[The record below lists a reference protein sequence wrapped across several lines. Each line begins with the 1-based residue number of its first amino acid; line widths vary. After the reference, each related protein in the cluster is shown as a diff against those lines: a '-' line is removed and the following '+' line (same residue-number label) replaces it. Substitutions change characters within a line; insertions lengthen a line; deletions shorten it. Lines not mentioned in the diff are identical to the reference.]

1 MVLPLPYPSMR
12 YATLLFTC
20 LMLLLAGC
28 ASRSP
33 VAPESMTEAPAAI
46 RAKQKASSGNSAP
59 DLQAQQ
65 EMDALVA
72 DVMAEVPPLRV
83 SLEAQHED
91 WKGVPYRYGGLSPR
105 GVDCSG
111 FVYLTFLSRLGMEVP
126 RTTTELLQSG
136 EKVKRDEIQVGDLVF
151 FRTGPGN
158 RHVGIYMGNGD
169 FLHASSSQGVMTS
182 SLGNPYWRQRYWQ
195 ARRLV
200 SR

>member
-1 MVLPLPYPSMR
+1 MALPLPYPSMR

-20 LMLLLAGC
+20 VMLLLAGC

-33 VAPESMTEAPAAI
+33 VAPESMTDAPAAI
-46 RAKQKASSGNSAP
+46 RAKQKTSVADTAP
-59 DLQAQQ
+59 DLQSQQ

-72 DVMAEVPPLRV
+72 EVMSEAPPLRV

-182 SLGNPYWRQRYWQ
+182 SLSNPYWHRRYWQ
-195 ARRLV
+195 ARRLAGL
-200 SR
+200 

>member
-1 MVLPLPYPSMR
+1 MALPLPYPSMR

-46 RAKQKASSGNSAP
+46 RAKQKARSGNSAP

-182 SLGNPYWRQRYWQ
+182 SLSNPYWRQRYWQ
-195 ARRLV
+195 ARRLAGL
-200 SR
+200 

>member
-1 MVLPLPYPSMR
+1 MALPLPYPPMR

-20 LMLLLAGC
+20 LTLLLTGC
-28 ASRSP
+28 AGRAP
-33 VAPESMTEAPAAI
+33 VDPESNPETPATA
-46 RAKQKASSGNSAP
+46 RAKQKASPGSAPP
-59 DLQAQQ
+59 DLQPQQ
-65 EMDALVA
+65 ELDALVA
-72 DVMAEVPPLRV
+72 EVMSEAPPLRV

-182 SLGNPYWRQRYWQ
+182 SLSNPYWHRRYWQ
-195 ARRLV
+195 ARRLAGL
-200 SR
+200 

>member
-1 MVLPLPYPSMR
+1 MALPLPYPSMR
-12 YATLLFTC
+12 YATLLFSC

-28 ASRSP
+28 ASRVP
-33 VAPESMTEAPAAI
+33 VAPESMADAPAAI
-46 RAKQKASSGNSAP
+46 RAKQKANSGNTAP

-72 DVMAEVPPLRV
+72 EVMAEVPPLRV

-126 RTTTELLQSG
+126 RTTTELLKSG
-136 EKVKRDEIQVGDLVF
+136 EKVRRDDIRVGDLVF

-182 SLGNPYWRQRYWQ
+182 SLSNPYWRQRYWQ

>member
-1 MVLPLPYPSMR
+1 MALPLPYPSMR

-28 ASRSP
+28 ASRAP
-33 VAPESMTEAPAAI
+33 VAPESMTDAPATT
-46 RAKQKASSGNSAP
+46 RAKQKASPGNTAP
-59 DLQAQQ
+59 DLQSQQ
-65 EMDALVA
+65 ELDALVA
-72 DVMAEVPPLRV
+72 EVMSEAPPLRV

-111 FVYLTFLSRLGMEVP
+111 FVYLTFLSRLGMQVP
-126 RTTTELLQSG
+126 RTTTELLKSG

-169 FLHASSSQGVMTS
+169 FLHASTSQGVMTS
-182 SLGNPYWRQRYWQ
+182 SLSNPYWRHRYWQ

-200 SR
+200 NR

>member
-1 MVLPLPYPSMR
+1 MAMPLPYPSMR
-12 YATLLFTC
+12 HTLPLLSC
-20 LMLLLAGC
+20 LLLLLAGC
-28 ASRSP
+28 AGRAP
-33 VAPESMTEAPAAI
+33 VDAPPASQAPGAPADA
-46 RAKQKASSGNSAP
+46 ASAGTAP
-59 DLQAQQ
+59 DIQSQQ
-65 EMDALVA
+65 ELDALVA
-72 DVMAEVPPLRV
+72 EVMSEAPPLRV

-111 FVYLTFLSRLGMEVP
+111 FVYLTFLSRLGMQVP
-126 RTTTELLQSG
+126 RTTTELLKSG
-136 EKVKRDEIQVGDLVF
+136 EKVRRDEIRVGDLVF

-182 SLGNPYWRQRYWQ
+182 SLSNPYWRQRYWQ

>member
-1 MVLPLPYPSMR
+1 MALPLPYPSMR

-28 ASRSP
+28 ASRAP
-33 VAPESMTEAPAAI
+33 VAPESMTEAPAAT

-59 DLQAQQ
+59 DLQSQQ

-72 DVMAEVPPLRV
+72 EVMSEAPPLRV

-182 SLGNPYWRQRYWQ
+182 SLSNPYWRQRYWQ
-195 ARRLV
+195 ARRLAGL
-200 SR
+200 

>member
-1 MVLPLPYPSMR
+1 MATPLPYPSMR
-12 YATLLFTC
+12 HTLPLLSC
-20 LMLLLAGC
+20 LLLLLAGC
-28 ASRSP
+28 AGRRDTGRLRGGRRTYRSP
-33 VAPESMTEAPAAI
+33 AGT
-46 RAKQKASSGNSAP
+46 AP
-59 DLQAQQ
+59 DLQSQQ
-65 EMDALVA
+65 ELDALVA
-72 DVMAEVPPLRV
+72 EVMSEAPPLRV
-83 SLEAQHED
+83 SLQAQHED
-91 WKGVPYRYGGLSPR
+91 WKGVPYRYGGLSPH

-182 SLGNPYWRQRYWQ
+182 SLSNPYWRQRYWQ
-195 ARRLV
+195 ARRLAGL
-200 SR
+200 

>member
-1 MVLPLPYPSMR
+1 MALPLPYPSMR

-28 ASRSP
+28 ASRAP
-33 VAPESMTEAPAAI
+33 VAPESMTEAPAAT

-59 DLQAQQ
+59 DLQSQQ

-72 DVMAEVPPLRV
+72 EVMSEAPPLRV

-182 SLGNPYWRQRYWQ
+182 SLSNPYWHRRYWQ
-195 ARRLV
+195 ARRLAGL
-200 SR
+200 

>member
-1 MVLPLPYPSMR
+1 
-12 YATLLFTC
+12 
-20 LMLLLAGC
+20 MLLLAGC

-33 VAPESMTEAPAAI
+33 VAPESMTDAPAAI
-46 RAKQKASSGNSAP
+46 RAKQKTSVADTAP
-59 DLQAQQ
+59 DLQSQQ

-72 DVMAEVPPLRV
+72 EVMSEAPPLRV

-158 RHVGIYMGNGD
+158 RHVGIYMGGKR
-169 FLHASSSQGVMTS
+169 FLHASTSRGVMTS
-182 SLGNPYWRQRYWQ
+182 SLNNVYWKERYWK
-195 ARRLV
+195 ARRIELENQPAALSV
-200 SR
+200 SDESR

>member
-1 MVLPLPYPSMR
+1 MALPLPYPSMR
-12 YATLLFTC
+12 YATLLYTC
-20 LMLLLAGC
+20 VMLLLAGC

-33 VAPESMTEAPAAI
+33 VAPESMTDAPAAI
-46 RAKQKASSGNSAP
+46 RAKQKTSVADTAP
-59 DLQAQQ
+59 DLQSQQ

-72 DVMAEVPPLRV
+72 EVMSEAPPLRV

-182 SLGNPYWRQRYWQ
+182 SLSNPYWHRRYWQ
-195 ARRLV
+195 ARRLAGL
-200 SR
+200 

>member
-182 SLGNPYWRQRYWQ
+182 SLSNPYWHRRYWQ
-195 ARRLV
+195 ARRLAGL
-200 SR
+200 

>member
-1 MVLPLPYPSMR
+1 MALPLPYPSMR

-28 ASRSP
+28 ASRAP
-33 VAPESMTEAPAAI
+33 VAPESMTDAPATT
-46 RAKQKASSGNSAP
+46 RAKQKASPGNTAP
-59 DLQAQQ
+59 DLQSQQ
-65 EMDALVA
+65 ELDALVA
-72 DVMAEVPPLRV
+72 EVMSEAPPLRV

-136 EKVKRDEIQVGDLVF
+136 EKVKRNEIQVGDLVF

-182 SLGNPYWRQRYWQ
+182 SMSNPYWHRRYWQ

>member
-1 MVLPLPYPSMR
+1 MATPLPYPSMR
-12 YATLLFTC
+12 HTLPLLSC
-20 LMLLLAGC
+20 LLLLLAGC
-28 ASRSP
+28 AGRAP
-33 VAPESMTEAPAAI
+33 VDAPPASQAPGVPADT
-46 RAKQKASSGNSAP
+46 ASAGTAP
-59 DLQAQQ
+59 DLQSQQ
-65 EMDALVA
+65 ELDALVA
-72 DVMAEVPPLRV
+72 EVMSEAPPLRV

-111 FVYLTFLSRLGMEVP
+111 FVYLTFLSRLGMQVP
-126 RTTTELLQSG
+126 RTTTELLKSG

-151 FRTGPGN
+151 FRTGPDN

-169 FLHASSSQGVMTS
+169 FLHASTSQGVMTS
-182 SLGNPYWRQRYWQ
+182 SLSNPYWRHRYWQ

>member
-12 YATLLFTC
+12 YATLLYTC
-20 LMLLLAGC
+20 VMLLLAGC

-33 VAPESMTEAPAAI
+33 VAPESMTDAPAAI
-46 RAKQKASSGNSAP
+46 RAKQKTSVADTAP
-59 DLQAQQ
+59 DLQSQQ

-72 DVMAEVPPLRV
+72 EVMSEAPPLRV

-169 FLHASSSQGVMTS
+169 FLHASTSQGVMTS
-182 SLGNPYWRQRYWQ
+182 SLSNPYWHRRYWQ
-195 ARRLV
+195 ARRLAGL
-200 SR
+200 

>member
-1 MVLPLPYPSMR
+1 MATPLPYPSMR
-12 YATLLFTC
+12 HTLPLLSC
-20 LMLLLAGC
+20 LLLLLAGC

-33 VAPESMTEAPAAI
+33 VDPESAPEAPATT
-46 RAKQKASSGNSAP
+46 RAKQKASPGNTAP
-59 DLQAQQ
+59 DLQSQQ
-65 EMDALVA
+65 ELDALVA
-72 DVMAEVPPLRV
+72 EVMSEAPPLRV

-111 FVYLTFLSRLGMEVP
+111 FVYLTFLSRLGMQVP
-126 RTTTELLQSG
+126 RTTTELLKSG
-136 EKVKRDEIQVGDLVF
+136 EKVRRDDIRVGDLVF

-182 SLGNPYWRQRYWQ
+182 SLSNPYWRQRYWQ
-195 ARRLV
+195 ARRLAGL
-200 SR
+200 

>member
-1 MVLPLPYPSMR
+1 MALPLPYPPMR

-20 LMLLLAGC
+20 LTLLLTGC
-28 ASRSP
+28 AGRAP
-33 VAPESMTEAPAAI
+33 VDPESNPETPATA
-46 RAKQKASSGNSAP
+46 RAKQKASPGSAPP
-59 DLQAQQ
+59 DLQSQQ
-65 EMDALVA
+65 ELDALVA
-72 DVMAEVPPLRV
+72 EVMSEAPPLRV

>member
-1 MVLPLPYPSMR
+1 MR

-28 ASRSP
+28 ASRAP
-33 VAPESMTEAPAAI
+33 VAPESMTDAPATT
-46 RAKQKASSGNSAP
+46 RAKQKASPGNTAP
-59 DLQAQQ
+59 DLQSQQ
-65 EMDALVA
+65 ELDALVA
-72 DVMAEVPPLRV
+72 EVMSEAPPLRV

-126 RTTTELLQSG
+126 RTTLELLKSG
-136 EKVKRDEIQVGDLVF
+136 EKIRRDEIQVGDLVF

-182 SLGNPYWRQRYWQ
+182 SMSNPYWHRRYWQ

>member
-1 MVLPLPYPSMR
+1 MALPLPYPSMR

-46 RAKQKASSGNSAP
+46 RAKQKASPGSAPP
-59 DLQAQQ
+59 DLQSQQ
-65 EMDALVA
+65 ELDALVA
-72 DVMAEVPPLRV
+72 EVMSEAPPLRV

-169 FLHASSSQGVMTS
+169 FLHASTSQGVMTS
-182 SLGNPYWRQRYWQ
+182 SLSNPYWHRRYWQ
-195 ARRLV
+195 ARRLAGL
-200 SR
+200 

>member
-1 MVLPLPYPSMR
+1 MALPLPYPSMR

-28 ASRSP
+28 ASRAP

-169 FLHASSSQGVMTS
+169 FLPASSSQDVMTS
-182 SLGNPYWRQRYWQ
+182 SLRNPYWHRRFWQ
-195 ARRLV
+195 ARRLAGL
-200 SR
+200 

>member
-1 MVLPLPYPSMR
+1 MALPLPYPPMR

-20 LMLLLAGC
+20 LTLLLTGC
-28 ASRSP
+28 AGRAP
-33 VAPESMTEAPAAI
+33 VDPESNPETPATA
-46 RAKQKASSGNSAP
+46 RAKQKASPGSAPP
-59 DLQAQQ
+59 DLQSQQ
-65 EMDALVA
+65 ELDALVA
-72 DVMAEVPPLRV
+72 EVMSEAPPLRV

-105 GVDCSG
+105 GGDCSG

-182 SLGNPYWRQRYWQ
+182 SLSNPYWHRRYWQ
-195 ARRLV
+195 ARRLAGL
-200 SR
+200 

>member
-1 MVLPLPYPSMR
+1 MALPLPYPSMR

-182 SLGNPYWRQRYWQ
+182 SLSNPYWRQRYWQ
-195 ARRLV
+195 ARRLAGL
-200 SR
+200 

>member
-1 MVLPLPYPSMR
+1 MALPLPYPSMR

-151 FRTGPGN
+151 FKTGPGN
-158 RHVGIYMGNGD
+158 RHVGIYMGGD
-169 FLHASSSQGVMTS
+169 EFMHASVSSGVMQS
-182 SLGNPYWRQRYWQ
+182 SLNNPYWSQRYWK

-200 SR
+200 NR

>member
-1 MVLPLPYPSMR
+1 MALPLPYPPMR

-20 LMLLLAGC
+20 LTLLLTGC
-28 ASRSP
+28 AGRAP
-33 VAPESMTEAPAAI
+33 VDPESNPETPATA
-46 RAKQKASSGNSAP
+46 RAKQKASPGRAPP
-59 DLQAQQ
+59 DLQSQQ
-65 EMDALVA
+65 ELDALVA
-72 DVMAEVPPLRV
+72 EVMSEAPPLRV

-182 SLGNPYWRQRYWQ
+182 SLSNPYWHRRYWQ
-195 ARRLV
+195 ARRLAGL
-200 SR
+200 

>member
-1 MVLPLPYPSMR
+1 MALPLPYPSMR

-46 RAKQKASSGNSAP
+46 RAKQKAGSGNSAP

-182 SLGNPYWRQRYWQ
+182 SLSNPYWHRRFWQ
-195 ARRLV
+195 ARRLAGL
-200 SR
+200 

>member
-1 MVLPLPYPSMR
+1 MALPLPYPSMR
-12 YATLLFTC
+12 YATLLFSC

-28 ASRSP
+28 ASRVP
-33 VAPESMTEAPAAI
+33 VAPESMADAPAAI
-46 RAKQKASSGNSAP
+46 RAKQKANSGNTAP

-72 DVMAEVPPLRV
+72 EVMAEVPPLRV

-126 RTTTELLQSG
+126 RTTTELLKSG
-136 EKVKRDEIQVGDLVF
+136 EKVRRDDIRVGDLVF

-182 SLGNPYWRQRYWQ
+182 SLSNPYWRQRYWQ
-195 ARRLV
+195 ARRLAGL
-200 SR
+200 

>member
-169 FLHASSSQGVMTS
+169 FLHASTSQGVMTS
-182 SLGNPYWRQRYWQ
+182 SLSNPYWHRRYWQ
-195 ARRLV
+195 ARRLAGL
-200 SR
+200 

>member
-1 MVLPLPYPSMR
+1 MALPLPYPSMR

-46 RAKQKASSGNSAP
+46 RAKQKARSGNSAP

-182 SLGNPYWRQRYWQ
+182 SLSNPYWHRRYWQ
-195 ARRLV
+195 ARRLAGL
-200 SR
+200 

>member
-12 YATLLFTC
+12 YATLLYTC
-20 LMLLLAGC
+20 VMLLLAGC

-33 VAPESMTEAPAAI
+33 VAPESMTDAPAAI
-46 RAKQKASSGNSAP
+46 RAKQKTSVADTAP
-59 DLQAQQ
+59 DLQSQQ

-72 DVMAEVPPLRV
+72 EVMSEAPPLRV

-182 SLGNPYWRQRYWQ
+182 SLSNPYWHRRYWQ
-195 ARRLV
+195 ARRLAGL
-200 SR
+200 

>member
-1 MVLPLPYPSMR
+1 MALPLPYPSMR
-12 YATLLFTC
+12 YAIPSLCCLL
-20 LMLLLAGC
+20 LLLAGC
-28 ASRSP
+28 AGRTPADAPPSSHAP
-33 VAPESMTEAPAAI
+33 VAPGGS
-46 RAKQKASSGNSAP
+46 ASAGSAP
-59 DLQAQQ
+59 DLQSQQ
-65 EMDALVA
+65 ELDALVA
-72 DVMAEVPPLRV
+72 EVMSEAPPLRV

-126 RTTTELLQSG
+126 RTTLELLKSG
-136 EKVKRDEIQVGDLVF
+136 DKVKRDEIQVGDLVF

-182 SLGNPYWRQRYWQ
+182 SLSNPYWHRRYWQ
-195 ARRLV
+195 ARRLAGL
-200 SR
+200 